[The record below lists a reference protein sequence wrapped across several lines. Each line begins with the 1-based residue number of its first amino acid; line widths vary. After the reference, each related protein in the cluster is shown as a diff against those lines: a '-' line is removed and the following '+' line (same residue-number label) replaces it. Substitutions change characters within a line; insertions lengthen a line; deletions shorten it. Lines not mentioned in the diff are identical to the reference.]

1 MAIYQVPR
9 DGIPGTAMPSA
20 DLPLRE
26 LLQVTAHVKMLQAHL
41 SEDHK
46 AEASRL
52 AIQVSNE
59 RLQAAGTNTDE
70 WLTNSGSYNG
80 WRHTALA
87 EITHANVVQLRIRWI
102 KQFDINDP
110 NIAAT
115 PLVIA
120 GVIFTVADPGH
131 VLAL

>member
-80 WRHTALA
+80 WRHTASLK
-87 EITHANVVQLRIRWI
+87 LRMQTSFSCEFAGSNNSTSMIRTSQPHRW
-102 KQFDINDP
+102 
-110 NIAAT
+110 
-115 PLVIA
+115 
-120 GVIFTVADPGH
+120 
-131 VLAL
+131 